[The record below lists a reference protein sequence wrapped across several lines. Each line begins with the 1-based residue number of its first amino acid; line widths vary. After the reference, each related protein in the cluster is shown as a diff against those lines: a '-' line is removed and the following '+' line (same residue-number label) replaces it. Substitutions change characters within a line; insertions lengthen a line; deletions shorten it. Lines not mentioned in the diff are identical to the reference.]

1 MSRLANSFSGSS
13 SDVAESNVVVPVP
26 DVVSES
32 LSRDSSIVID
42 QLTMER
48 DLKWSSSS
56 DGGGGETE
64 KRTKDV
70 GVSCSLFALHFPLRF
85 NSQKYFTINVN

>member
-13 SDVAESNVVVPVP
+13 SEVTESNNVVPVP
-26 DVVSES
+26 AVVSKS

-42 QLTMER
+42 QSTTEKG
-48 DLKWSSSS
+48 LKWSLLSN
-56 DGGGGETE
+56 GGGETE

-70 GVSCSLFALHFPLRF
+70 GVSCSLFALHFLLRF
-85 NSQKYFTINVN
+85 NYQNYFPKN